1 MPDPPTTQKSKA
13 YGKHRPWILR
23 ALQAAVVWPSQF
35 WQPLLISALC
45 GGALALAYPRWNLGW
60 LVWVALAPMIVAL
73 WFLMPDSGWRRAAQA
88 ALCGWVGGCAFYLIN
103 LSWITEVS
111 GIGWLAVCLY
121 LALYF
126 AVWAAVVACIGRPNF
141 ASLQKDTAQTSWAA
155 RIFASS
161 LDSLRVAFLSAA
173 TWTALEWIRGWM
185 FTGFGWNGLGV
196 ALHDNLVLIQ
206 IADIVG
212 VTGISFFV
220 MLAISTIATT
230 AVRLFFEVR
239 HARIRPHADFFVI
252 VAVYMSLFFYGT
264 RKIDAHAPT
273 AAGEEGSHQRL
284 NCLVIQPNIAQEIKW
299 EELYAPDILN
309 KLYDATEAGSNEKT
323 ALVIWPETALPYV
336 LSSRTTEDYLNDVLG
351 LGNFALA
358 LGVNDVQGDDEFY
371 NAMAVLKGNYS
382 SVRVYRKMHLVPFG
396 EYIPLR
402 REFPPFEWIAG
413 SDVTGDFNRGTDA
426 LPLPLPGSKSSSP
439 IEIIPLICFEDTVGD
454 LARKFVSPNAQ
465 LMVIV
470 TNNGWFND
478 SANSVQHVANAKFRC
493 IELRRPMLRS
503 ANTGVTCHI
512 EPTGRIAAQID
523 PGPSVDFT
531 LPADF
536 LVAEVDVA
544 PQPQPTFYAKNG
556 DLFSKVMAGIA
567 GVWILISLIRQ
578 TKR

>member
-1 MPDPPTTQKSKA
+1 MS
-13 YGKHRPWILR
+13 
-23 ALQAAVVWPSQF
+23 
-35 WQPLLISALC
+35 
-45 GGALALAYPRWNLGW
+45 W
-60 LVWVALAPMIVAL
+60 LVWLAMVPMMVAL
-73 WFLMPDSGWRRAAQA
+73 WFMVPGSGWRRAARA
-88 ALCGWVGGCAFYLIN
+88 AMCGWIGGCAFFLIN
-103 LSWITEVS
+103 LWWITEVS
-111 GIGWLAVCLY
+111 GVGWIAVCLY
-121 LALYF
+121 LAMYF
-126 AVWAAVVACIGRPNF
+126 APWAAVIATIGRPNF
-141 ASLQKDTAQTSWAA
+141 ASVQSDTAPTSWGN
-155 RIFASS
+155 RMFATS
-161 LDSLRVAFLSAA
+161 LDSLRVAVLSAA
-173 TWTALEWIRGWM
+173 TWTALEWIRSWM

-239 HARIRPHADFFVI
+239 HARIRPHADFFLV
-252 VAVYMSLFFYGT
+252 VAVFMGLFFYGT
-264 RKIDAHAPT
+264 GKIDEYASPT
-273 AAGEEGSHQRL
+273 AGDEAMHQSL
-284 NCLVIQPNIAQEIKW
+284 KCLVIQPNIAQEVKW

-309 KLYDATEAGSNEKT
+309 KLYDATEAGSDENT
-323 ALVIWPETALPYV
+323 ALVIWPETALPYA
-336 LSSRTTEDYLNDVLG
+336 LNSRTTEDYLNDVLG

-358 LGVNDVQGDDEFY
+358 LGINDVQGDDEFY

-382 SVRVYRKMHLVPFG
+382 SVRVYRKIHLVPFG

-413 SDVTGDFNRGTDA
+413 GDVTGDFNRGTEA
-426 LPLPLPGSKSSSP
+426 LPLPLPGSDSSSP
-439 IEIIPLICFEDTVGD
+439 IEIIPLICFEDTVGE
-454 LARKFVSPNAQ
+454 LARQFVSPNAQ

-503 ANTGVTCHI
+503 ANTGITCHI
-512 EPTGRIAAQID
+512 ESTGHIAAQID

-531 LPADF
+531 LPSDF
-536 LVAEVDVA
+536 LIAQVDVA
-544 PQPQPTFYAKNG
+544 PQTQPTFYARNG

-567 GVWILISLIRQ
+567 GGWILISLIRQ
-578 TKR
+578 KQRSKRG